1 MAMQF
6 NSNRFWWFYFDLQEV
21 LTDNGPTRSPIT
33 GNTVRMGMKANAPQ
47 LWRIKIESND
57 IVLDDGR
64 IMRIAETIIPERK
77 ISRKE
82 IPEVISN
89 YLNEVTL
96 PMLKDYHL
104 DVSDFDVVIGCWCP
118 K

>member
-1 MAMQF
+1 
-6 NSNRFWWFYFDLQEV
+6 
-21 LTDNGPTRSPIT
+21 
-33 GNTVRMGMKANAPQ
+33 MKANAPQ

-96 PMLKDYHL
+96 PMLKEYHL

-118 K
+118 KWNECIGLVYDRHANDSLYRAYR